1 MASIGLADKETLDNI
16 DVKANNIDINV
27 WNTWQQ
33 VGRNTDAASATGTL
47 HAKVAE
53 INNTLVLLSSAAQK
67 ARHTIRQ
74 TATFISTTNAERITV
89 VGKGTLLYLA
99 VRRAPDT
106 TSAPKG
112 VIGVRI
118 DGSLVGRGGYMEP
131 SLYDVHMPTATFWG
145 RLDTSRTQ
153 MDLTDYFMPALSFIT
168 GFAIEGYRK
177 SGGYTEIIC
186 IYEIE

>member
-27 WNTWQQ
+27 WNTRQQ

-53 INNTLVLLSSAAQK
+53 VNNTLVLLSSVAQK

-74 TATFISTTNAERITV
+74 TATFNSTTNAERITV

-106 TSAPKG
+106 TSAPNG

-118 DGSLVGRGGYMEP
+118 DGSLVGQGGYSEP
-131 SLYDVHMPTATFWG
+131 SIYNVHMPTASFWG
-145 RLDTSRTQ
+145 RFTNSNQ
-153 MDLTDYFMPALSFIT
+153 MDLTDYFMPALSFTT